1 MMEEERI
8 RIIQGTSDANYVY
21 AVRDKRHRDGIS
33 LYSRKYMLRELKGR
47 TWCVQLMET
56 DGTFNSDSHV
66 FYEGSDA
73 DEVLQCVLPNWGIWS
88 LKEIIDKNDE
98 MEKLFQSTFGET
110 EPRQYI
116 ISLNEIL

>member
-1 MMEEERI
+1 MEDERI
-8 RIIQGTSDANYVY
+8 RIIKDTTDANYIYV
-21 AVRDKRHRDGIS
+21 VRDKRHRDGIS

-47 TWCVQLMET
+47 TWRVQLMET
-56 DGTFNSDSHV
+56 DGTFNSDSRV

-73 DEVLQCVLPNWGIWS
+73 NEVLRHVLPNWGVWS
-88 LKEIIDKNDE
+88 LKEITDKEDE

-110 EPRQYI
+110 EPSQYI